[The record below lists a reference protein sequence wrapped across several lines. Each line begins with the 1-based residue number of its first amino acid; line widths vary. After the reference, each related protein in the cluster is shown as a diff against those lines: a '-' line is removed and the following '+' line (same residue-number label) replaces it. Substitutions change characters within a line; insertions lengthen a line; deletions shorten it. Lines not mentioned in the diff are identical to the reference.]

1 MIILRTSRLYLSK
14 INKKD
19 APFLYQLMN
28 DPDWILNIGDR
39 QINKL
44 EDAEKFIANRFIKSY
59 KKNGFGFYIL
69 RLIDDDNPIGI
80 CGLIKRDGLDHVDI
94 GYALMPKFRG
104 NGYAFEATKVVYAYG
119 VNHFK
124 LDKIVAIVNPGNKK
138 SEQILEKLGL
148 QFEKMITLPN
158 ETKEIQLFSPS

>member
-39 QINKL
+39 QINNL

-59 KKNGFGFYIL
+59 KENEFGFYIL
-69 RLIDDDNPIGI
+69 RLIEDDNPIGI
-80 CGLIKRDGLDHVDI
+80 CGLIKRDGLDNVDI
-94 GYALMPKFRG
+94 GYALIPEFRG
-104 NGYAFEATKVVYAYG
+104 NGYAFEAAKVVYAYG

-138 SEQILEKLGL
+138 SAQILEKLGL

>member
-1 MIILRTSRLYLSK
+1 MIILKTSRLYLSK

-39 QINKL
+39 QINNL
-44 EDAEKFIANRFIKSY
+44 EDAENFIANRFIKSY
-59 KKNGFGFYIL
+59 KENGFGFYIL
-69 RLIDDDNPIGI
+69 RLIENDSPVGI

-94 GYALMPKFRG
+94 GYALMPEFRG
-104 NGYAFEATKVVYAYG
+104 NGYAFEAAKVVSAYG
-119 VNHFK
+119 LNHFK
-124 LDKIVAIVNPGNKK
+124 LDKIVAIVNSGNKK

-158 ETKEIQLFSPS
+158 ETKKIQLFSPS

>member
-1 MIILRTSRLYLSK
+1 
-14 INKKD
+14 
-19 APFLYQLMN
+19 MN

-39 QINKL
+39 QINNL

-59 KKNGFGFYIL
+59 NQNGFGFYIL
-69 RLIDDDNPIGI
+69 RLIEDDSPIGI

-94 GYALMPKFRG
+94 GYALMPEFRG

-124 LDKIVAIVNPGNKK
+124 LDRIVAIVNPGNKK

-148 QFEKMITLPN
+148 KFEKMITLPN

>member
-1 MIILRTSRLYLSK
+1 MIILKTSRLYLSK

-19 APFLYQLMN
+19 ASFLYQLMN

-39 QINKL
+39 QINNL
-44 EDAEKFIANRFIKSY
+44 EDAENFIANRFIKSY
-59 KKNGFGFYIL
+59 KENGFGFYIL
-69 RLIDDDNPIGI
+69 RLIEDDSPIGI

-94 GYALMPKFRG
+94 GYALMPEFRG
-104 NGYAFEATKVVYAYG
+104 NGYAFEAAKVVYTYG
-119 VNHFK
+119 LNHFK
-124 LDKIVAIVNPGNKK
+124 LDKIVAIVNSGNKK